1 MMKSVKKP
9 PPKKHE
15 SALIQK
21 PTYSLDVDAA
31 GDGGGHATGVDLSR
45 RADGRWPMAQI
56 SSRGGGGVAAGR
68 AQ

>member
-9 PPKKHE
+9 PPKTHE
-15 SALIQK
+15 SALTQK
-21 PTYSLDVDAA
+21 PTSSLDVDAA

-45 RADGRWPMAQI
+45 RADDRWPITQI
-56 SSRGGGGVAAGR
+56 SGRGGDGVAAGR